1 MRRLFSIISTLLL
14 ITLIGMGCISFKQ
27 PIKLPPTQGLMGQ
40 VFEQKGNAMPQ
51 KGKPI
56 SKGKGYETRIYV
68 FEPTTMTSVT
78 ALAGGLYT
86 KPATQLLGTFPTDS
100 TGHFSISL
108 APGKYSILVGYEGAY
123 FVPFFNQYNE
133 LAVVQVLPSLFQ
145 SMDVIINVKASF

>member
-1 MRRLFSIISTLLL
+1 MRRLFSIISTLFL

-40 VFEQKGNAMPQ
+40 VFEQKGNVMPQ

-86 KPATQLLGTFPTDS
+86 KPVTQLLGTFPTDS

>member
-1 MRRLFSIISTLLL
+1 MGRLFSIISTLILIALL
-14 ITLIGMGCISFKQ
+14 ELGCIEIKQ
-27 PIKLPPTQGLMGQ
+27 SIKWPPSQGLMGQ
-40 VFEQKGNAMPQ
+40 VFEQKGNVMPQ
-51 KGKPI
+51 KGKSN
-56 SKGKGYETRIYV
+56 SKGQGYATIIYV

-78 ALAGGLYT
+78 PLPGGLYT
-86 KPATQLLGTFPTDS
+86 KPVTQLLGTFPTDS